1 MYFKNIKSLN
11 KINVFS
17 LNSIYLKMNEN
28 GRVTFDIKMA
38 QMIKMNI
45 SCKLIHCILEENLEE
60 KAYNFSI
67 KVKVKYEQK

>member
-1 MYFKNIKSLN
+1 
-11 KINVFS
+11 
-17 LNSIYLKMNEN
+17 MNEN

-45 SCKLIHCILEENLEE
+45 SCKLIYCALEENLEE

-67 KVKVKYEQK
+67 KVKVFTKKINRLNLFVKKVSQFRLRK